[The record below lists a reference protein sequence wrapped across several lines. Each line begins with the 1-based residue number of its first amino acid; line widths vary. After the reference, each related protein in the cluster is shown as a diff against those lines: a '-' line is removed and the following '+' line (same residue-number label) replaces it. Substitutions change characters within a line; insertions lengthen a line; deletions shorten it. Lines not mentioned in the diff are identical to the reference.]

1 MIRRPPRSTLF
12 PYTTLFRSSPSSANC
27 LQRARN
33 FGMPPR
39 RAAQRARVAAA
50 SPTRPSTR
58 TKGPSS
64 GTATRI
70 KMKEP
75 PHSALRRTRAP
86 RSRAPILGR
95 RHGAAHLARPVAG
108 LHRGPHAA
116 EGAAVVGLDPLCVA
130 AGGVADDAGGRR
142 RDVGGA
148 GDLLRLDT
156 LEPQEPHLLASP
168 ERVAP
173 GAAVVADDAVAR
185 DEQRDRGVGPDVA
198 DGPRGAGP
206 PRPAPPPAVGTPLP
220 GAYPLPPPDPPPLE
234 RRAPA
239 QVEGHLHPLTGERG
253 RDLLG
258 EIGRLVP
265 PSGRDEPSEA
275 LAVAAGELLLRS
287 GRLQVTPA
295 LPTPRDRHRSQRRLG
310 GAK

>member
-1 MIRRPPRSTLF
+1 MREKGTATL
-12 PYTTLFRSSPSSANC
+12 TSPSSANC
-27 LQRARN
+27 LKRARN

-58 TKGPSS
+58 AKGPTS

-75 PHSALRRTRAP
+75 PHSALRRTRAA

-173 GAAVVADDAVAR
+173 GAAVVANDAVAR
-185 DEQRDRGVGPDVA
+185 DEQRDRVVGHDVA
-198 DGPRGAGP
+198 DGPRGAG
-206 PRPAPPPAVGTPLP
+206 RPCLARHPDVGTHLSA
-220 GAYPLPPPDPPPLE
+220 GYALHYPEHPPLE
-234 RRAPA
+234 RRSEEHTSEL
-239 QVEGHLHPLTGERG
+239 QSRQY
-253 RDLLG
+253 
-258 EIGRLVP
+258 LVC
-265 PSGRDEPSEA
+265 R
-275 LAVAAGELLLRS
+275 
-287 GRLQVTPA
+287 
-295 LPTPRDRHRSQRRLG
+295 
-310 GAK
+310 